1 MKEYVKPDFDVTIY
15 NFDENIAMSVSIID
29 KDPDDSDG
37 SGDDR
42 WWG

>member
-15 NFDENIAMSVSIID
+15 EIDENIAFSVSIIYE
-29 KDPDDSDG
+29 DPDDSDG